1 MSLLSELEAHAP
13 EYIEWRHTF
22 HEHPEL
28 GLETP
33 WTADLVAAKL
43 RSFGIEVTQGVGGHG
58 VVGILEGSLGP
69 GRTVGLRSDMD
80 ALSITETGECPWK
93 SRKPGLMHACGH
105 DGHMTMLLAA
115 A

>member
-1 MSLLSELEAHAP
+1 MSLLTELEAHAP

-43 RSFGIEVTQGVGGHG
+43 RS
-58 VVGILEGSLGP
+58 LKASAAMGSW
-69 GRTVGLRSDMD
+69 
-80 ALSITETGECPWK
+80 AF
-93 SRKPGLMHACGH
+93 
-105 DGHMTMLLAA
+105 
-115 A
+115 

>member
-43 RSFGIEVTQGVGGHG
+43 RSFGIEANARGNLVSRALCTPAVT
-58 VVGILEGSLGP
+58 
-69 GRTVGLRSDMD
+69 TD
-80 ALSITETGECPWK
+80 T
-93 SRKPGLMHACGH
+93 
-105 DGHMTMLLAA
+105 
-115 A
+115 

>member
-58 VVGILEGSLGP
+58 VVGVLKRARS
-69 GRTVGLRSDMD
+69 GRD
-80 ALSITETGECPWK
+80 ALWAGACRHGCAFDHGNRRMPVET
-93 SRKPGLMHACGH
+93 S
-105 DGHMTMLLAA
+105 
-115 A
+115 

>member
-43 RSFGIEVTQGVGGHG
+43 RSFGEKIFFVNDSYCKSGK
-58 VVGILEGSLGP
+58 VVLIF
-69 GRTVGLRSDMD
+69 RH
-80 ALSITETGECPWK
+80 K
-93 SRKPGLMHACGH
+93 
-105 DGHMTMLLAA
+105 
-115 A
+115 

>member
-1 MSLLSELEAHAP
+1 MKPSVRRQPIGLDGALGGIIQLPYLFFGFRLEAEIMSLLSELEAHAP

-43 RSFGIEVTQGVGGHG
+43 RSFGIEVTQGVGGHA
-58 VVGILEGSLGP
+58 VSIIT
-69 GRTVGLRSDMD
+69 RIKFCMRMD
-80 ALSITETGECPWK
+80 
-93 SRKPGLMHACGH
+93 
-105 DGHMTMLLAA
+105 
-115 A
+115 

>member
-1 MSLLSELEAHAP
+1 MSLLTELEAHAP

-43 RSFGIEVTQGVGGHG
+43 RSFGIEVTQGVGRFRGLARAGTHCGPALRHG
-58 VVGILEGSLGP
+58 CAFDHGNRRMPVEIS
-69 GRTVGLRSDMD
+69 
-80 ALSITETGECPWK
+80 
-93 SRKPGLMHACGH
+93 
-105 DGHMTMLLAA
+105 
-115 A
+115 

>member
-22 HEHPEL
+22 HENPEL

-58 VVGILEGSLGP
+58 VVGVLEGSLGP
-69 GRTVGLRSDMD
+69 GRTVACAQTWMRFR
-80 ALSITETGECPWK
+80 
-93 SRKPGLMHACGH
+93 SRKQVNARGNRISRV
-105 DGHMTMLLAA
+105 
-115 A
+115 